1 MEYPYEKEP
10 DFSSLTATLQ
20 QLSEVEEQPEP
31 DHGPPPDRDPAHVY
45 LQSLGQGTPR
55 RTMASALE
63 LAARLLRREQKDTR
77 TRFRTTCARAASFTS
92 QGWSVFSH
100 SGIRVTFLFPAD
112 TGMNRSKK
120 QTHPMMME

>member
-31 DHGPPPDRDPAHVY
+31 DPGPPPDRNPAHVY

-77 TRFRTTCARAASFTS
+77 TRFWTTCARAASITS
-92 QGWSVFSH
+92 RGWTFYSH
-100 SGIRVTFLFPAD
+100 SGILVTVLFPVYA
-112 TGMNRSKK
+112 GMNRSKK
-120 QTHPMMME
+120 QAHPMTVE

>member
-20 QLSEVEEQPEP
+20 QLSEVEEQPER
-31 DHGPPPDRDPAHVY
+31 DHGPPPDRNPAHVY

-63 LAARLLRREQKDTR
+63 LAARLLRREQMDAR
-77 TRFRTTCARAASFTS
+77 TFPWQQLRYAEVHQAENEQVQQAVERMRLAEARMTEA
-92 QGWSVFSH
+92 
-100 SGIRVTFLFPAD
+100 
-112 TGMNRSKK
+112 
-120 QTHPMMME
+120 